1 MTTVD
6 FYFDPAC
13 PWTWYTATW
22 LTTVSDERDVT
33 IHGHPMSLWEINN
46 HQIPEDY
53 REPVLLA
60 RQALRLVQALDNDGS
75 YEVLWRFYRELG
87 TRIHDQEAHWSVRL
101 IEESATAAGVTDL
114 TPIHD
119 ESWDQPIAEVTA
131 RAMELGGQD
140 IGSPLLVL
148 PGAEKGFHGPIVVK
162 EPLAASDATKLWDA
176 VQLITSVPGFHEIK
190 HGRG

>member
-22 LTTVSDERDVT
+22 LTTVASERDVT
-33 IHGHPMSLWEINN
+33 IHGHPMSLWEINK
-46 HQIPEDY
+46 HDVPEEH
-53 REPVLLA
+53 REPVLLS
-60 RQALRLVQALDNDGS
+60 RQALRLVQALDTSGD
-75 YEVLWRFYRELG
+75 YDQLWRFYRELG
-87 TRIHDQEAHWSVRL
+87 TRIHDQGADWSVAV
-101 IEESATAAGVTDL
+101 IEEAATAAGVADL
-114 TPIHD
+114 APIHD
-119 ESWDQPIAEVTA
+119 ESLDQPIAEVTA

-140 IGSPLLVL
+140 IGSPLLV
-148 PGAEKGFHGPIVVK
+148 PAGAEKGFHGPIVVK
-162 EPLAASDATKLWDA
+162 EPLAAADATNLWDA